1 MLLRN
6 KRLRSAREKQVS
18 DRGIYHRMIKV
29 TKFVIQGRR
38 LFANRYMFDYALSSA
53 NLSDAALCRANKEC
67 RKLDIG
73 QSALEEQ

>member
-1 MLLRN
+1 
-6 KRLRSAREKQVS
+6 
-18 DRGIYHRMIKV
+18 MIKV